1 MFCKTL
7 SSVVLVLVSGAM
19 NTVLAQGVT
28 AIVDRDIRVFT
39 TVAALNAAGFD
50 FELAPQYHPVREQVR
65 AHLESLETDLR
76 TRLGE
81 FYREHKGDEADGAQ
95 LAKYVSLALSLT
107 DPPTMEFAFDE
118 EFVPPDARELA
129 GFVPLLREFYL
140 KAGVTQ
146 LWSRL
151 RFQYEETLDAM
162 GPALRETILR
172 TDAFLRVPLGG
183 VRGRQLV
190 IFLEL
195 AAPVNSVQLRN
206 YQDNLY
212 VVLGQ
217 FSDMPVEDVRHAYLH
232 LLLDPLVRQNREN
245 LREAGRLVSR
255 IEGVEG
261 IRPLL
266 TEDFAILATES
277 LIRAA
282 EVRMDRLVGIRA
294 AEQLDAAYRSG
305 MLLAPFFHD
314 EFEKFAAAESGIRQ
328 YFREM
333 IAAIDVESEEA
344 RFEEH
349 FHQIEL
355 PQQAEVRA
363 EVPPVPPVPDPV
375 REILREAQAAF
386 NSGEDDAAHEA
397 FQRILSEF
405 DPTNGPAL
413 YGMALIARREGDPEL
428 AEDYLVRTTQ
438 SDTAETAMIVWSH
451 IFLGQLY
458 DIGCER
464 ESALEQYR
472 LAIRIGDD
480 SQDAQTAARAG
491 RAAPFGGGC
500 GN

>member
-1 MFCKTL
+1 
-7 SSVVLVLVSGAM
+7 M
-19 NTVLAQGVT
+19 NTLLAQSAT
-28 AIVDRDIRVFT
+28 AIIDRDIRVFT

-50 FELAPQYHPVREQVR
+50 VELAPQYHPVRQQVR
-65 AHLESLETDLR
+65 AHLESLDTDLR

-81 FYREHKGDEADGAQ
+81 FYREHKGDESDGAQ

-107 DPPTMEFAFDE
+107 DPPTMEFAFDGD
-118 EFVPPDARELA
+118 FVPPDARELA
-129 GFVPLLREFYL
+129 EFVPLLREFYL
-140 KAGVTQ
+140 KAGVIQ

-151 RFQYEETLDAM
+151 RFQYEESLDAM

-172 TDAFLRVPLGG
+172 TDVFLRVPTGG
-183 VRGRQLV
+183 VRERQLV

-195 AAPVNSVQLRN
+195 AAPVNSVNVRN

-217 FSDMPVEDVRHAYLH
+217 SSDMPVEDVRHAYLH

-245 LREAGRLVSR
+245 LPEAGRLASL

-261 IRPLL
+261 IRPQF

-282 EVRMDRLVGIRA
+282 ELRMDRLVGIGA

-305 MLLAPFFHD
+305 MILAPFFYD
-314 EFEKFAAAESGIRQ
+314 EFEKFASAEAGIRE

-333 IAAIDVESEEA
+333 IDAIEVEIEEA
-344 RFEEH
+344 RFEER

-355 PQQAEVRA
+355 PPQAEVRA
-363 EVPPVPPVPDPV
+363 EVPLVPPAPDPV

-386 NSGEDDAAHEA
+386 NSREDDAAHEA
-397 FQRILSEF
+397 FQRILVEF
-405 DPTNGPAL
+405 DRTNGPAL
-413 YGMALIARREGDPEL
+413 YGMALIVSREGDPEL
-428 AEDYLVRTTQ
+428 AEDYFVRTIQ

-451 IFLGQLY
+451 IFLGRIY
-458 DIGCER
+458 DIECER

-480 SQDAQTAARAG
+480 TRGAQAAARAG
-491 RAAPFGGGC
+491 REAPFGEGC